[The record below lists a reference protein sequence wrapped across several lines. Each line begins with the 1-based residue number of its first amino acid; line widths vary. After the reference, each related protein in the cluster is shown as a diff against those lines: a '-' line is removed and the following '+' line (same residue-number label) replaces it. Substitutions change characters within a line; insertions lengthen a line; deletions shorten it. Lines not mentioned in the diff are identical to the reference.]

1 MSYPQHSVINNN
13 DDDDYNTT
21 INDKEY
27 QIIRKFNYGRNLNVF
42 RVYKK
47 PIETEYYIIKRY
59 DNIVSYKRE
68 VDALVLLSE
77 AKNIMQIVDR
87 DPSRMV
93 VVSECALYDLET
105 FFKHQTW
112 TQRQAE
118 KVPIIKDIVAALS
131 ECQNQNIVHLDL
143 SPKNIM
149 YFYDEN
155 WKLIGFDSVC
165 TADKTQVS
173 KTTTIKYHSP
183 ELIQAEK
190 DGGHKKAQFSMDMFS
205 FGLILYYIENGYW
218 NITDQKWP
226 DKKLL
231 INTTEDPHTV
241 YVIENLLEKNVNNR
255 MTLVQFKES
264 IYYEKLSKVNVQ
276 EQTYHEKCK
285 VQIEKEA
292 KKLNPDIKDDELK
305 QMNFDLQQEQF
316 LERYHQEMKISLK
329 DMNKKLDE
337 VKTSVLNLTETIL
350 RMLMKTQNEKTPRVF
365 IIVPE
370 HHEFKNP
377 MSWYTNPF
385 RMYFVCEHND
395 HWHVPKQEGYIIGKV
410 PEFIKKYGP
419 WIQLCIKALVF
430 GSCIETSNLFPQ
442 EINNVLLGT
451 FNIKIGNR
459 NEVVQYFQEIIDT
472 IGVGVKE
479 INDTNPDLVP
489 LEHDKESN
497 CQILNASGIHAL
509 ASFVKSK
516 QKSGNFGGLVQC
528 INKKNQNVIW
538 LCDEHQNDNSYIHFP
553 NRPAKP
559 FFPNSSLPNSPAP
572 SAPPTPTNSQI
583 LSAPSTP
590 PNSQIL
596 SASQTP
602 IQSLRRPTLPSDKY
616 QDNFHQE
623 VPCSSLPIPLARSNS
638 KDSIIIMNIDSLV
651 PLMKLVNDILLDV
664 FSNASECIHFD
675 TDETKKVT
683 KVTQYMHENLENLKD
698 LHQKWDSSD
707 QKKLLQTI
715 LERYIIGYVYF
726 LTVIYRYCYEWYI
739 TSTIFVDGRENE
751 NELNNI
757 SSNLAYNNDNKCED
771 KTLFNDILV
780 IKNRRLKEK
789 ILVFGK
795 ELDSRCFNNEDNI
808 DCIEKEI
815 YMYSEQN
822 LNGSDYILKFLGF
835 TVDKFKPILHYEYAN
850 YGNLYNYL
858 KNNENLPENEKLTL
872 DAKLS
877 LSLDVCFGLEFLHE
891 KRILHLDL
899 RSSNIYLFKSGF
911 RGEFPKPKISNFLYS
926 VYMSNKHTIVKPCLP
941 NSINNQVRKR
951 WHEPQRLHNE
961 KHCCTVESDYYSLG
975 MLIWEIFNAT
985 GALPYEEIEIEHL
998 YEHLKYKNACEI
1010 FPKNLLPQYSSLI
1023 TRITKSW
1030 EYDISKQTT
1039 LATMISTLRGF
1050 HKKKRRTSST
1060 KCIFRTVM
1068 NQQYLTKSEEA
1079 IQKYSEIVES
1089 YN

>member
-1 MSYPQHSVINNN
+1 
-13 DDDDYNTT
+13 
-21 INDKEY
+21 
-27 QIIRKFNYGRNLNVF
+27 
-42 RVYKK
+42 
-47 PIETEYYIIKRY
+47 YYIIKRY

-68 VDALVLLSE
+68 VDALVLLRE

-87 DPSRMV
+87 DSSRMV

-131 ECQNQNIVHLDL
+131 EFHLDL

-155 WKLIGFDSVC
+155 WKLVGFDSVC
-165 TADKTQVS
+165 TADKTCVS
-173 KTTTIKYHSP
+173 KTTTIKYCSP

-190 DGGHKKAQFSMDMFS
+190 DGGHTKAQFSMDMFS

-226 DKKLL
+226 DKKL
-231 INTTEDPHTV
+231 ITTTEDSHTV

-255 MTLVQFKES
+255 MTLVQFKET

-276 EQTYHEKCK
+276 GDFNHAQNKTIVESNYSFLM
-285 VQIEKEA
+285 QIEKEV
-292 KKLNPDIKDDELK
+292 KELNPDIKDDELK

-316 LERYHQEMKISLK
+316 LLFLERYHQEMKLSLK

-395 HWHVPKQEGYIIGKV
+395 NWHVPKQEGYIIRKV

-442 EINNVLLGT
+442 EISNVLLGT

-459 NEVVQYFQEIIDT
+459 NEVVQYFQETIDT

-479 INDTNPDLVP
+479 INDTNPDLFP

-528 INKKNQNVIW
+528 INKK
-538 LCDEHQNDNSYIHFP
+538 
-553 NRPAKP
+553 KP
-559 FFPNSSLPNSPAP
+559 ESP
-572 SAPPTPTNSQI
+572 SAPSTPTNSQI
-583 LSAPSTP
+583 ISAPSTP

-596 SASQTP
+596 SAPQTP
-602 IQSLRRPTLPSDKY
+602 IQSYRSPTHPPDKY

-638 KDSIIIMNIDSLV
+638 KDSIIIMNIYSLV

-664 FSNASECIHFD
+664 FSNVSSSECIHFD
-675 TDETKKVT
+675 TDKTK

-715 LERYIIGYVYF
+715 LERIIKETNALNEFYAGLIKCLEKNNQNDIEQNLNKLNSSSKTLNKISQSNKF
-726 LTVIYRYCYEWYI
+726 IKQIILKEWYI

-780 IKNRRLKEK
+780 IKNRRLKGK

-877 LSLDVCFGLEFLHE
+877 LSLDICFGLEFLHE
-891 KRILHLDL
+891 KHILHLDL
-899 RSSNIYLFKSGF
+899 RSSNIYLFKNGF

-926 VYMSNKHTIVKPCLP
+926 VYVSNKHKIVKPCLP

-951 WHEPQRLHNE
+951 WHEPQRLYNE
-961 KHCCTVESDYYSLG
+961 KHYCTVESDYYSLG

-998 YEHLKYKNACEI
+998 YEHLKYKNACES
-1010 FPKNLLPQYSSLI
+1010 FPKNLLPQYTSLI

-1030 EYDISKQTT
+1030 EYDISKRTT

-1079 IQKYSEIVES
+1079 IQKYSEMVKS

>member
-68 VDALVLLSE
+68 VDALVLLRE

-87 DPSRMV
+87 DSSRMV

-131 ECQNQNIVHLDL
+131 ECQHQNIVHLDL

-155 WKLIGFDSVC
+155 WKLVGFDSVC
-165 TADKTQVS
+165 TADKTCVS
-173 KTTTIKYHSP
+173 KTTTIKYCSP

-190 DGGHKKAQFSMDMFS
+190 DGGHTKAQFSMDMFS

-226 DKKLL
+226 DKKL
-231 INTTEDPHTV
+231 ITTTEDSHTV

-255 MTLVQFKES
+255 MTLVQFKET

-276 EQTYHEKCK
+276 GDFNHAQNKTIVESNYSFLM
-285 VQIEKEA
+285 QIEKEV
-292 KKLNPDIKDDELK
+292 KELNPDIKDDELK

-316 LERYHQEMKISLK
+316 LLFLERYHQEMKLSLK

-337 VKTSVLNLTETIL
+337 
-350 RMLMKTQNEKTPRVF
+350 LMKTQNEKTPRVF

-395 HWHVPKQEGYIIGKV
+395 NWHVPKQEGYIIRKV

-442 EINNVLLGT
+442 EISNVLLGT

-459 NEVVQYFQEIIDT
+459 NEVVQYFQETIDT

-479 INDTNPDLVP
+479 INDTNPDLFP

-509 ASFVKSK
+509 AT
-516 QKSGNFGGLVQC
+516 
-528 INKKNQNVIW
+528 
-538 LCDEHQNDNSYIHFP
+538 
-553 NRPAKP
+553 KP

-572 SAPPTPTNSQI
+572 SAPSTPTNSQI
-583 LSAPSTP
+583 ISAPSTP

-596 SASQTP
+596 SAPQTP
-602 IQSLRRPTLPSDKY
+602 IQSYRSPTHPPDKY

-638 KDSIIIMNIDSLV
+638 KDSIIIMNIYSLV

-664 FSNASECIHFD
+664 FSNVSSSECIHFD
-675 TDETKKVT
+675 TDKTK

-726 LTVIYRYCYEWYI
+726 LTVIYRYCYVKATNKLMGQQIILKEWYI

-780 IKNRRLKEK
+780 IKNRRLKGK

-877 LSLDVCFGLEFLHE
+877 LSLDICFGLEFLHE
-891 KRILHLDL
+891 HK
-899 RSSNIYLFKSGF
+899 
-911 RGEFPKPKISNFLYS
+911 
-926 VYMSNKHTIVKPCLP
+926 IVKPCLP

-951 WHEPQRLHNE
+951 WHEPQRLYNE
-961 KHCCTVESDYYSLG
+961 KHYCTVESDYYSLG

-998 YEHLKYKNACEI
+998 YEHLKYKNACES
-1010 FPKNLLPQYSSLI
+1010 FPKNLLPQYTSLI

-1030 EYDISKQTT
+1030 EYDISKRTT

-1079 IQKYSEIVES
+1079 IQKYSEMVKS

>member
-68 VDALVLLSE
+68 VDALVLLRE

-87 DPSRMV
+87 DSSRMV

-131 ECQNQNIVHLDL
+131 ECQHQNIVIIIGSNYKIYECNNNRSINLLLFIKKVHLDL

-155 WKLIGFDSVC
+155 WKLVGFDSVC
-165 TADKTQVS
+165 TADKTCVS
-173 KTTTIKYHSP
+173 KTTTIKYCSP

-190 DGGHKKAQFSMDMFS
+190 DGGHTKAQFSMDMFS

-226 DKKLL
+226 DKKL
-231 INTTEDPHTV
+231 ITTTEDSHTV

-255 MTLVQFKES
+255 MTLVQFKET

-276 EQTYHEKCK
+276 GDFNHAQNKTIVESNYSFLM
-285 VQIEKEA
+285 QIEKEV
-292 KKLNPDIKDDELK
+292 KELNPDIKDDELK

-316 LERYHQEMKISLK
+316 LLFLERYHQEMKLSLK

-395 HWHVPKQEGYIIGKV
+395 NWHVPKQEGYIIRKV

-442 EINNVLLGT
+442 EISNVLLGT

-459 NEVVQYFQEIIDT
+459 NEVVQYFQETIDT

-479 INDTNPDLVP
+479 INDTNPDLFP

-509 ASFVKSK
+509 AT
-516 QKSGNFGGLVQC
+516 
-528 INKKNQNVIW
+528 
-538 LCDEHQNDNSYIHFP
+538 
-553 NRPAKP
+553 KP

-572 SAPPTPTNSQI
+572 SAPSTPTNSQI
-583 LSAPSTP
+583 ISAPSTP

-596 SASQTP
+596 SAPQTP
-602 IQSLRRPTLPSDKY
+602 IQSYRSPTHPPDKY

-638 KDSIIIMNIDSLV
+638 KDSIIIMNIYSLV

-664 FSNASECIHFD
+664 FSNVSSSECIHFD
-675 TDETKKVT
+675 TDKTK

-780 IKNRRLKEK
+780 IKNRRLKGK

-877 LSLDVCFGLEFLHE
+877 LSLDICFGLEFLHE
-891 KRILHLDL
+891 HK
-899 RSSNIYLFKSGF
+899 
-911 RGEFPKPKISNFLYS
+911 
-926 VYMSNKHTIVKPCLP
+926 IVKPCLP

-951 WHEPQRLHNE
+951 WHEPQRLYNE
-961 KHCCTVESDYYSLG
+961 KHYCTVESDYYSLG

-998 YEHLKYKNACEI
+998 YEHLKYKNACES
-1010 FPKNLLPQYSSLI
+1010 FPKNLLPQYTSLI

-1030 EYDISKQTT
+1030 EYDISKRTT

-1079 IQKYSEIVES
+1079 IQKYSEMVKS